1 MMSWWTA
8 TSKFWIV
15 ADTEVAAN
23 QIEYAVPDQIEY
35 LSLLKTTPQPR
46 ALSCDAGL
54 TIVLNLE
61 SCLALTSCQ

>member
-1 MMSWWTA
+1 MISWWTA
-8 TSKFWIV
+8 TSKFQLV
-15 ADTEVAAN
+15 ADTKVAAT

-35 LSLLKTTPQPR
+35 LGLLISTPQPR

-61 SCLALTSCQ
+61 SCLA